1 MSLFVCIE
9 MQKEFK
15 NEVNKHQ
22 NKRYEKVM
30 DVKNIL

>member
-9 MQKEFK
+9 MQEEFK

-22 NKRYEKVM
+22 KKRYDKVM
-30 DVKNIL
+30 DAKGIF